1 MRSVIAVVMAA
12 FLAAPPV
19 NVTSAPLRGAVE
31 GVVTIEGR
39 PVSGVTVV
47 LVDVESGA
55 QQRIT
60 STAAGAFKADLA
72 PGRYV
77 VTTESK
83 AGLVVGQAPTL
94 VPVSAGQVASA
105 RIDLL
110 PLSMPIPQD
119 PQAAPPTA
127 PGGGVINHDPV
138 GCFVAGEFPLLDAG
152 IEPADKVARARVY
165 FKSALGEAY
174 YYVEAA
180 PGDGGKTFAK
190 LPRPK
195 VEASP
200 ITYYWQATFTDFGEV
215 TGPEIPVTVV
225 DSKEKCEDKVVAAY
239 GPAGPVAVFS
249 ASTGAAIAPAGF
261 AAGVLG
267 VGALIGI
274 IAGAI
279 GAGVIGAVVVSNPTP
294 LPSPSARPTPT
305 PTPSPSP
312 TPKPSPSPSPSPKPT
327 PVPTPKP
334 VSP

>member
-1 MRSVIAVVMAA
+1 MRSVIAVVLAA
-12 FLAAPPV
+12 LLAAPPV
-19 NVTSAPLRGAVE
+19 SVAAPLRGAVE

-60 STAAGAFKADLA
+60 SSASGAFKADVA
-72 PGRYV
+72 PGKYV

-119 PQAAPPTA
+119 PQAQAPPA
-127 PGGGVINHDPV
+127 PGGVINHDAV

-152 IEPADKVARARVY
+152 IDPADKVARARVY
-165 FKSALGEAY
+165 FKSALGDAY

-180 PGDGGKTFAK
+180 PGEGGRTFAK

-200 ITYYWQATFTDFGEV
+200 ITYYW
-215 TGPEIPVTVV
+215 
-225 DSKEKCEDKVVAAY
+225 
-239 GPAGPVAVFS
+239 
-249 ASTGAAIAPAGF
+249 
-261 AAGVLG
+261 
-267 VGALIGI
+267 
-274 IAGAI
+274 
-279 GAGVIGAVVVSNPTP
+279 
-294 LPSPSARPTPT
+294 R
-305 PTPSPSP
+305 PSP
-312 TPKPSPSPSPSPKPT
+312 TSAR
-327 PVPTPKP
+327 
-334 VSP
+334 

>member
-1 MRSVIAVVMAA
+1 MRSFIAVLVALA
-12 FLAAPPV
+12 LAAPPV
-19 NVTSAPLRGAVE
+19 NLFSAPLRGSIE

-55 QQRIT
+55 QERAT
-60 STAAGAFKADLA
+60 SSASGAFKANVN

-110 PLSMPIPQD
+110 PLSVPLPQNT
-119 PQAAPPTA
+119 PTTPPT
-127 PGGGVINHDPV
+127 GGVINHDPV
-138 GCFVAGEFPLLDAG
+138 GCFVAGEFPLLDAD
-152 IEPADKVARARVY
+152 IQPSDKVARTRVY
-165 FKSALGEAY
+165 FKSALGDAY
-174 YYVEAA
+174 YYVEASI
-180 PGDGGKTFAK
+180 GEGGKTFAK

-200 ITYYWQATFTDFGEV
+200 ITYYWQSTFTDFGEV
-215 TGPEIPVTVV
+215 TGQEIPALVV
-225 DSKEKCEDKVVAAY
+225 EKASDCGDKKVAAF
-239 GPAGPVAVFS
+239 GPPGPVQVFS

-267 VGALIGI
+267 TGAIIAI

-279 GAGVIGAVVVSNPTP
+279 GAGIVGATVINNPSPSPSP
-294 LPSPSARPTPT
+294 LPSPSPAPSA
-305 PTPSPSP
+305 SPSP
-312 TPKPSPSPSPSPKPT
+312 LPSPSPSPSPS
-327 PVPTPKP
+327 PVPSPSPK
-334 VSP
+334 SGII

>member
-1 MRSVIAVVMAA
+1 MRSVIAVVVAA
-12 FLAAPPV
+12 LMAAPPV
-19 NVTSAPLRGAVE
+19 NVVSAPLRGAVE

-47 LVDVESGA
+47 LVDIESGA
-55 QQRIT
+55 QQRVT
-60 STAAGAFKADLA
+60 STSAGAFKADLA

-110 PLSMPIPQD
+110 PLSLPVAQD

-127 PGGGVINHDPV
+127 PGTGVINHDAV
-138 GCFVAGEFPLLDAG
+138 GCFVAGEFPLLDADIQPG
-152 IEPADKVARARVY
+152 DKVARARVY
-165 FKSALGEAY
+165 FKSALGDAY

-180 PGDGGKTFAK
+180 PGDLGKTFAK

-215 TGPEIPVTVV
+215 TGPENPVIVV
-225 DSKEKCEDKVVAAY
+225 DSVDKCEDKKVAAF
-239 GPAGPVAVFS
+239 GPAGPVQVFS

-261 AAGVLG
+261 AAGILG
-267 VGALIGI
+267 TGALIGI

-279 GAGVIGAVVVSNPTP
+279 GAGVIGAAVINN
-294 LPSPSARPTPT
+294 PSPSPTPSPRPTPT
-305 PTPSPSP
+305 PTPSPSPSP
-312 TPKPSPSPSPSPKPT
+312 TPKPSPSPSPTPVPSPKPI
-327 PVPTPKP
+327 
-334 VSP
+334 SP

>member
-1 MRSVIAVVMAA
+1 MRSLIAVVVAA
-12 FLAAPPV
+12 LMAAPPV
-19 NVTSAPLRGAVE
+19 NVVSAPLRGAVE
-31 GVVTIEGR
+31 GIVTIEGR

-47 LVDVESGA
+47 LVDIESGA
-55 QQRIT
+55 QQRVT
-60 STAAGAFKADLA
+60 STSAGAFKADVP

-110 PLSMPIPQD
+110 PLSMPVAQD
-119 PQAAPPTA
+119 PQAAPPT
-127 PGGGVINHDPV
+127 PGTGVINHDAI
-138 GCFVAGEFPLLDAG
+138 GCFVAGEFPLLDADIQPG
-152 IEPADKVARARVY
+152 DKVARARVY

-180 PGDGGKTFAK
+180 PGDLGKTFAK

-215 TGPEIPVTVV
+215 TGPEIPVIVV
-225 DSKEKCEDKVVAAY
+225 DTIDKCEDKKVAAF
-239 GPAGPVAVFS
+239 GPAGPVQVFS

-261 AAGVLG
+261 AAGILG
-267 VGALIGI
+267 TGALIGI

-279 GAGVIGAVVVSNPTP
+279 GAGVIGAAVINNPSP
-294 LPSPSARPTPT
+294 SPSPSARPSPR
-305 PTPSPSP
+305 PSPSP
-312 TPKPSPSPSPSPKPT
+312 SPRPSPKPSPSPSPSP
-327 PVPTPKP
+327 VPSPKP
-334 VSP
+334 ISP